1 MPFCNKIGKFENVE
15 CGLVHMF
22 NNLLV
27 PVPLKNVNLDIK
39 VVDFVGQV
47 TITQEYVNRYVT
59 FDFTN
64 FYLIKKNLLL
74 IFWFRDF
81 SSSSSN
87 LFRESNPIEV
97 KYAYP
102 VEESAAIWLHQLH
115 NKKRFSDFLYFL
127 FVFWAGQMS
136 ASQTGPKKSKIKSY
150 KFLTFFIE

>member
-74 IFWFRDF
+74 IF
-81 SSSSSN
+81 
-87 LFRESNPIEV
+87 
-97 KYAYP
+97 
-102 VEESAAIWLHQLH
+102 
-115 NKKRFSDFLYFL
+115 
-127 FVFWAGQMS
+127 
-136 ASQTGPKKSKIKSY
+136 
-150 KFLTFFIE
+150 